1 MRVSLEELR
10 SRLGRWSAGR
20 GPLSVLLAARL
31 RQMIDD
37 GELVPD
43 AVLPPDRTLAAGLS
57 VGRTTVVAAY
67 DLLAQEGRIVRRQGS
82 GTRVAPAPAP
92 LRRRDTANP
101 LFRHLL
107 EPADHVIQLV
117 CAAPDAMPAVVADA
131 YATALRRGITDDIG
145 YHPAGHPRLRAAL
158 AERYAV
164 DPATVLVTTGAQQA
178 LSLIASALVAPGDRV
193 VVEAPTYPGALEV
206 FRDAAAVLRPVPTT
220 MDGLDVGAL
229 VRALGERPALAYL
242 VPTNHNP
249 TGTSVSDLARRRI
262 AAAAAGTVIVED
274 EALADLGF
282 TEPLPAISRYAPDRV
297 LTIGSLAKTVW
308 GGLRIGWVRGPEP
321 LIRRLAR
328 AKAVHDLGTDV
339 PAQLAAAE
347 LVSTLDDL
355 RAQRAAL
362 LRHRHDH
369 LCALLRDLLPTWRF
383 RPADGGQTLWVELP
397 HGDGNSYAQTALRHG
412 VAVLSGTTLDPNG
425 DSARFLRIP
434 FLSPPDVLT
443 DATQRL
449 ASAWREYAAGPR
461 SLVG

>member
-1 MRVSLEELR
+1 MSLEELR

-282 TEPLPAISRYAPDRV
+282 TEPLPAIFRYAPDRV